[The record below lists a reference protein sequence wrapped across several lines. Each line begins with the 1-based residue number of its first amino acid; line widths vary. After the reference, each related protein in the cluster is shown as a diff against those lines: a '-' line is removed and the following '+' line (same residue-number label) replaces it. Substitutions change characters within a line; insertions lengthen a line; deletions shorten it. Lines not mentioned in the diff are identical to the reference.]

1 MTNNLLR
8 RISRIGCAVL
18 LVSLCALAQEHRWA
32 GRTVN
37 NLEWSIHQKLAVLPL
52 KGVFDTLNFEVK
64 GKTVTLSGQ
73 VVNER
78 VKQNAEHVV
87 GRLPGVES
95 VVNQIEV
102 LPSSRRD
109 QTLRVNMYRAIY
121 QAQTLEKYVRLPPW
135 LTQTVKTQ
143 LTVR

>member
-1 MTNNLLR
+1 
-8 RISRIGCAVL
+8 
-18 LVSLCALAQEHRWA
+18 
-32 GRTVN
+32 
-37 NLEWSIHQKLAVLPL
+37 VLPL